1 MLLHTVFVGVVR
13 VEAALSMA
21 EVKGLDS
28 VAGDSEAVGSVA
40 GDSEAVGS
48 VAGEKGDLEEEEE
61 EAVGLVVEEEEA
73 VGLVVEEEAGVV
85 MEVKGAETGDTQ
97 DPTLATHL
105 LENMLRF

>member
-21 EVKGLDS
+21 EVKGLD
-28 VAGDSEAVGSVA
+28 SVA